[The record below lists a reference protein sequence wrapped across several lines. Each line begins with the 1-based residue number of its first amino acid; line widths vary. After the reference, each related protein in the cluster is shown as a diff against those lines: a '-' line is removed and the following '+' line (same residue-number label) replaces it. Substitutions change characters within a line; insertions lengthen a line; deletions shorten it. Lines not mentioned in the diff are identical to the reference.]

1 MLANDVKFNNGQQ
14 HNPSRCAGESV
25 GSRAAAA
32 AWMFRWVC
40 ALWWINWRP
49 KCTKAQTK
57 IPTWQ
62 NGKETEQ
69 NRKAGKTKS
78 YENLSRSMY
87 DCVFLVLRALA
98 KTEGAR
104 EVSETEMIIYC
115 MRLAQQKMKFFNQTA
130 TNKIHAA
137 PTRRYAMPNLMP
149 HSLPRE

>member
-1 MLANDVKFNNGQQ
+1 MCWGVCWFPGSSSRLNVSVSVCTVMNQLETKMHKSANKNPDVTKRKRNRAISK
-14 HNPSRCAGESV
+14 SR
-25 GSRAAAA
+25 
-32 AWMFRWVC
+32 
-40 ALWWINWRP
+40 
-49 KCTKAQTK
+49 QT
-57 IPTWQ
+57 
-62 NGKETEQ
+62 
-69 NRKAGKTKS
+69 TKS

-87 DCVFLVLRALA
+87 NCVFLVLRALA